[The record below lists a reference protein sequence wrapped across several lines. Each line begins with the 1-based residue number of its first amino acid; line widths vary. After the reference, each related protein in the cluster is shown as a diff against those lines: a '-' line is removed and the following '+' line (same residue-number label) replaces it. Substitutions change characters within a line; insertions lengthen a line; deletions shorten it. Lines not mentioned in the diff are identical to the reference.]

1 MFSKN
6 HEQRL
11 AAWRN
16 FREDTLKGST
26 DPIQTVIDFY
36 SKVPLVK
43 YQCDPYDRST
53 WPTPWELI
61 QENTYCA
68 FVKILAI
75 CYTLQL
81 TDMFSSSTFEI
92 HIRYSQAESKTYYL
106 LHVDDRVIGYLEDTH
121 VHRSE
126 LPTGL
131 VSQQKFSMP
140 PLQ

>member
-6 HEQRL
+6 YEQRL
-11 AAWRN
+11 AAWRS
-16 FREDTLKGST
+16 FRNTLEDHT
-26 DPIQTVIDFY
+26 DPLQAVINFF
-36 SKVPLVK
+36 KPVPIVR

-53 WPTPWELI
+53 WPSPWELI

-81 TDMFSSSTFEI
+81 TDMFSKSAFEI
-92 HIRYSQAESKTYYL
+92 HIKYSPAESKIYYL

-121 VHRSE
+121 VHKRE
-126 LPTGL
+126 LPNGL

-140 PLQ
+140 SLQ

>member
-6 HEQRL
+6 YEQRL
-11 AAWRN
+11 SDWRS
-16 FREDTLKGST
+16 FRSTLEESV
-26 DPIQTVIDFY
+26 DPIQDTIDFY
-36 SKVPLVK
+36 NNAPLVK

-53 WPTPWELI
+53 WPSPWEII
-61 QENTYCA
+61 QENIYCP

-81 TDMFSSSTFEI
+81 TDVLSKNTFEI
-92 HIRYSQAESKTYYL
+92 HIRYSSADSKIYYL
-106 LHVDDRVIGYLEDTH
+106 LFVDDRIIGYLEDTH
-121 VHRSE
+121 VHRSK
-126 LPTGL
+126 LPNGL